1 MLILLH
7 SKYKSQLQD
16 LGFSN
21 AKVVKSTQYGLLAC
35 MFIFITACNQDFQ
48 PLESNDRYFF
58 SFYGLIDAGADTQWV
73 RITPIREQLEL
84 MSDGSEV
91 RVTLE
96 NLESG
101 QKIVMND
108 SLFIRG
114 RNVIN
119 FWTNEPVKHNQTY
132 RLSAELPSGEISD
145 VTVTTPE
152 EMPLP
157 KVAVFTSPGLPPDYY
172 VFVDKNVNLADI
184 QVKYYVRLLAPNLDV
199 ERTFSFAYRNE
210 AEITEE
216 FPDYYTVQIYPDE
229 ELREIERQ
237 VLLPQD
243 GEIEVVYRQVYVATS
258 SFELDDEIETLDD
271 VTYALPQTLLNVE
284 NGLGYVIGIDSKYI
298 PYEGCLDQRGNP
310 ISCGEE
316 EPYW

>member
-1 MLILLH
+1 MLIVLL
-7 SKYKSQLQD
+7 SEYRSQLQD

-21 AKVVKSTQYGLLAC
+21 VKVARGIQCGLLAC
-35 MFIFITACNQDFQ
+35 LFIFITSCDQDFQ

-73 RITPIREQLEL
+73 RITPIREQAEL
-84 MSDGSEV
+84 MSDGSEL

-101 QKIVMND
+101 QKIVMKD

-114 RNVIN
+114 RHVIN

-132 RLSAELPSGEISD
+132 RLRAELPSGEISD

-157 KVAVFTSPGLPPDYY
+157 KVVVFTSPGSPPDYY

-184 QVKYYVRLLAPNLDV
+184 QVKYYVRLLAPDLDV
-199 ERTFSFAYRNE
+199 KRTFSFAYRNE

-237 VLLPQD
+237 VLLPQG

-258 SFELDDEIETLDD
+258 FIELDEEIEVLDD
-271 VTYALPQTLLNVE
+271 ITYALPQTLLNVE

-298 PYEGCLDQRGNP
+298 PYEGCLDQLANP

-316 EPYW
+316 ERYW